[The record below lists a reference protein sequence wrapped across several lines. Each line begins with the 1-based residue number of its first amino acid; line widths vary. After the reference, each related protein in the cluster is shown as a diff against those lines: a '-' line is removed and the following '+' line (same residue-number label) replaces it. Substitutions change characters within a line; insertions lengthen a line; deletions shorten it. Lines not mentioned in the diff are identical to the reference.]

1 MNKTPAKTYT
11 FSQKWG
17 DDPFTEMGHA
27 QVPTALLEYSAR
39 LTIEPEEG
47 YLICCILHFKRTPSD
62 KGPSQ
67 EKLAEMFGK
76 SSETVRRLLRR
87 LEKRGLLRVMRERD
101 KMGYYSHT
109 TYDWTLLRACLNEC
123 YYQDFPAA
131 RPKGW
136 KSPKMPADTL
146 PTTQYRGVVRSQF
159 EKTKETQ
166 MRGSDPTKLCFDVH
180 ESVETTPPLRVDS
193 VRVFRVIEDSED
205 KEEPEFSA
213 SLFSEQIQTDP
224 APDLVR
230 VPSPAALSQARK
242 ELAKPWFLAQHG
254 RYSDRA
260 DWTQR
265 AWEIDQENSGLEKQA

>member
-1 MNKTPAKTYT
+1 MNKTPANKSVPKAYT

-62 KGPSQ
+62 KGPNQ

-87 LEKRGLLRVMRERD
+87 LEAKGLLRVTRERD
-101 KMGYYSHT
+101 GMGYYSHT

-123 YYQDFPAA
+123 YYLDHPAA

-136 KSPKMPADTL
+136 KAPKMPDGTL
-146 PTTQYRGVVRSQF
+146 PTTQYRGVVRSQY
-159 EKTKETQ
+159 EKTKETHIC
-166 MRGSDPTKLCFDVH
+166 GDDPTKLCF
-180 ESVETTPPLRVDS
+180 EEREPVEATPHLRVDS
-193 VRVFRVIEDSED
+193 VRVLKETKDSED
-205 KEEPEFSA
+205 TEFSA
-213 SLFSEQIQTDP
+213 SLFGGEDSARP
-224 APDLVR
+224 LG
-230 VPSPAALSQARK
+230 SPAIRDA
-242 ELAKPWFLAQHG
+242 
-254 RYSDRA
+254 
-260 DWTQR
+260 R
-265 AWEIDQENSGLEKQA
+265 AWLKAKKGGGA